1 MNRASS
7 IPDRRRIRSDAFWE
21 GIARTE
27 HILQVYGNESVFLD
41 ALEGFV
47 GSGLRAEEAV
57 IVVASARHLHE
68 LEKRLRGRWL
78 DVDRARWQGRYFP
91 LLATE
96 TLEKVVFDGEPAEER
111 FNRMAQK
118 LIALARGKGT
128 PVRLFVE
135 MVAGLTGQLNPE
147 ATLRLEKLWG
157 EIAKQE
163 QIPLFC
169 AYSQEALDRLPSV
182 PARAVSDGH
191 SMLLPG

>member
-1 MNRASS
+1 MNRVNS

-47 GSGLRAEEAV
+47 GSGLSAEEAV

-68 LEKRLRGRWL
+68 LEKRLRARWV

-91 LLATE
+91 LLVRE
-96 TLEKVVFDGEPAEER
+96 TLEKFMFDGEPAEER
-111 FNRMAQK
+111 FNRMAHK
-118 LIALARGKGT
+118 LIALARGDGT
-128 PVRLFVE
+128 PVRIFVE
-135 MVAGLTGQLNPE
+135 IVAGTGEDNPG
-147 ATLRLEKLWG
+147 AMLRLERLWS
-157 EIAKQE
+157 EIAHQE
-163 QIPLFC
+163 HIPLFC
-169 AYSQEALDRLPSV
+169 AYSQDAFDRLLAI
-182 PARAVSDGH
+182 PARAMSDAH